1 MRSIDGTLIEF
12 FLINDPSMD
21 QFLNFVFHRWNEK
34 YVDGT
39 LFYLE
44 DESSYDQTEAGFQFN
59 RLENPPVLALDFLNN
74 FPAQRSEPVPS
85 MERIFLKMKYSCAA
99 AHLEHRGLLHRF

>member
-12 FLINDPSMD
+12 ILIYDPSMD
-21 QFLNFVFHRWNEK
+21 QFLNFAFHRWNEK
-34 YVDGT
+34 YRCRP
-39 LFYLE
+39 LFYLG
-44 DESSYDQTEAGFQFN
+44 DESSYDQTEAGFQIFVM
-59 RLENPPVLALDFLNN
+59 ENPPVLAFDFLNN